1 MYGWLDYWLFND
13 SSYNIFASVT
23 FQIVVENAYSDSRI
37 NDQILTKLFYFFQ
50 NCFEKINSI
59 EYTSTEKITLL
70 DMDIAKSILKTR
82 ESYSA
87 TAALMTNVK
96 TTRLI
101 RTIDWKRKYLQMIQE

>member
-13 SSYNIFASVT
+13 SPYNIFASVT

-37 NDQILTKLFYFFQ
+37 NAQILIKLFFFQ
-50 NCFEKINSI
+50 NCFEKKNSI
-59 EYTSTEKITLL
+59 EIYINRKITLA

-87 TAALMTNVK
+87 TAALMTNDK

>member
-1 MYGWLDYWLFND
+1 
-13 SSYNIFASVT
+13 
-23 FQIVVENAYSDSRI
+23 
-37 NDQILTKLFYFFQ
+37 
-50 NCFEKINSI
+50 
-59 EYTSTEKITLL
+59 
-70 DMDIAKSILKTR
+70 MDIAKSILKTR